1 MINFEF
7 ENVIYKNMGKFQF
20 KGYEQY
26 VDDHVCR
33 EN

>member
-7 ENVIYKNMGKFQF
+7 ENVIDEKLGKVQF